1 MIFQYCMDLRVKR
14 PLWHQKLLFKKL
26 EMHNSLN
33 SSLIVVLFLLFL
45 PKISAQNFTV
55 SGTLKDASNGE
66 DLIGATVLVKDK
78 PGTGAAA
85 NTYGFYS
92 LTLPKGEYTLLF
104 SYLGLESSEQK
115 ITLDRDLR
123 LDKEL
128 AKGEKIMG
136 RLDDFNR
143 IAAPFRGF
151 FRAAM
156 ERRGERRRGAP
167 EALDA
172 A

>member
-1 MIFQYCMDLRVKR
+1 
-14 PLWHQKLLFKKL
+14 
-26 EMHNSLN
+26 MHNSLN
-33 SSLIVVLFLLFL
+33 SSLVVVLVLLFL

-78 PGTGAAA
+78 RALVPP

-92 LTLPKGEYTLLF
+92 PTLPKGSTRSF
-104 SYLGLESSEQK
+104 SVTSASNPRSK

-128 AKGEKIMG
+128 ASDVVLALAEVVIKSEKDNKNISENEMSVTKLNPKDIENIPVIFW
-136 RLDDFNR
+136 RKDIIKTCNLYP
-143 IAAPFRGF
+143 A
-151 FRAAM
+151 
-156 ERRGERRRGAP
+156 
-167 EALDA
+167 
-172 A
+172 